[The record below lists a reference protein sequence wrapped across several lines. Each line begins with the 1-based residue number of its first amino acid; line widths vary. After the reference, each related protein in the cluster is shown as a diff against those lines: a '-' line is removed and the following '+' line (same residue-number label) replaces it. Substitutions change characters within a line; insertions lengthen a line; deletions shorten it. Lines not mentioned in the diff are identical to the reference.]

1 VINIPNV
8 TTVKKYHV
16 SQDELRKFLNI
27 PPEYKIDK
35 LVIGD
40 PKDTRGK
47 TEKSWL
53 IVIAKE
59 GDANDEAY

>member
-1 VINIPNV
+1 MPNV

-16 SQDELRKFLNI
+16 SQEELRVFLKI
-27 PPEYKIDK
+27 PDGYTIDK

-40 PKDTRGK
+40 PKETKGK
-47 TEKSWL
+47 SEKSWL

-59 GDANDEAY
+59 GDANDDNF